1 MKHSFCII
9 RPEVLHHELYLV
21 SSRAADMNETY
32 SKGEFYMQKKIIAVA
47 VAAALGTPG
56 LSFAVGAFDENVV
69 IYGAAR
75 VSYDL
80 LDNGNGT
87 VGRNGAGGATNGTT
101 VNKVSSNTS
110 KIGFKGKEDL
120 GDGLYSI
127 WQIESQV
134 NLDDATTSPGG
145 GFGTRNTYGG
155 LTSDHFGTI
164 RLGRYDTPYKV
175 STRKFDLFGDTLF
188 DTRALTGGAANISS
202 AVAFDGRPTNTVNY
216 LSPSFNGFT
225 VNAAYAAEAEG
236 VTNSSQTKGKLWSIA
251 GTYDAS
257 PFYATL
263 AYEEHDFGTIGTGG
277 AAAVAGGATGSG
289 SFGATQNGAPAG
301 SKEKATKVGL
311 GYDIDAFNFGFA
323 YEKTSD
329 DEAAGGADRF
339 GHNTY
344 YLSGKY
350 TFGTDALRV
359 AYTKAGQVGSI
370 TNSEAKLYSIGYD
383 HNLSKRTTLYAA
395 YGALKNGSG
404 INYPLTF
411 ANGTGANASSAFG
424 AKVSGL
430 SFGMNHAF

>member
-1 MKHSFCII
+1 
-9 RPEVLHHELYLV
+9 
-21 SSRAADMNETY
+21 
-32 SKGEFYMQKKIIAVA
+32 MQKKIIAVA
-47 VAAALGTPG
+47 VAAALATPG

-80 LDNGNGT
+80 VDNGNGT
-87 VGRNGAGGATNGTT
+87 TTANGATATNGTT

-127 WQIESQV
+127 WQIETQV

-145 GFGTRNTYGG
+145 LLGTRNTYGG

-188 DTRALTGGAANISS
+188 DTRALTGGAAGFSS

-225 VNAAYAAEAEG
+225 VNAAYAAEAEAA
-236 VTNSSQTKGKLWSIA
+236 TTSAQTKGKLWSIA
-251 GTYDAS
+251 GTYDVS
-257 PFYATL
+257 PLYVTL
-263 AYEEHDFGTIGTGG
+263 AYEVHDFGTLGTAGGTGG
-277 AAAVAGGATGSG
+277 G
-289 SFGATQNGAPAG
+289 SFGALNGTAAFSAPSG
-301 SKEKATKVGL
+301 SEEKATKVGL

-329 DEAAGGADRF
+329 DEGAGGADRF
-339 GHNTY
+339 GHNSY

-359 AYTKAGQVGSI
+359 AYTKSGQVGSI
-370 TNSEAKLYSIGYD
+370 ANSEAKLYSIGYD

-404 INYPLTF
+404 IAYPLTF
-411 ANGTGANASSAFG
+411 ANGTGASAPSGFG

>member
-1 MKHSFCII
+1 
-9 RPEVLHHELYLV
+9 
-21 SSRAADMNETY
+21 
-32 SKGEFYMQKKIIAVA
+32 
-47 VAAALGTPG
+47 
-56 LSFAVGAFDENVV
+56 
-69 IYGAAR
+69 
-75 VSYDL
+75 
-80 LDNGNGT
+80 
-87 VGRNGAGGATNGTT
+87 
-101 VNKVSSNTS
+101 
-110 KIGFKGKEDL
+110 
-120 GDGLYSI
+120 
-127 WQIESQV
+127 
-134 NLDDATTSPGG
+134 
-145 GFGTRNTYGG
+145 GTRNTYGV

-188 DTRALTGGAANISS
+188 DTRALTGGAAGFSS

-236 VTNSSQTKGKLWSIA
+236 LTTSAQTKGKLWSIA
-251 GTYDAS
+251 GTYDVS

-263 AYEEHDFGTIGTGG
+263 AYQEHNFGTVST
-277 AAAVAGGATGSG
+277 G
-289 SFGATQNGAPAG
+289 SFGAQSGAPSG
-301 SKEKATKVGL
+301 SSEKATKVGL

-339 GHNTY
+339 GHNSY

-370 TNSEAKLYSIGYD
+370 ANSEAKLYSIGYD

-404 INYPLTF
+404 IAYPLTF
-411 ANGTGANASSAFG
+411 ANGTGASAPSGFG